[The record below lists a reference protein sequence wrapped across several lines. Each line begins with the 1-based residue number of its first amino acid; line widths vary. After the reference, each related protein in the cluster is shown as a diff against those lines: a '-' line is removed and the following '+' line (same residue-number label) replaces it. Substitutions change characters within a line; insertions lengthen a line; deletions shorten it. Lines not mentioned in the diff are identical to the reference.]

1 VAYNWEYNAIN
12 YETEVEANQA
22 VSDVKQRLAN
32 NPTDW
37 VTVKEVQASPTG
49 WLIPPDSLSDAEIN
63 ALDAAKTYTLYSTFE
78 GGNYVPLTSSETA
91 AKVATYRAAYVR
103 LHSLESIT
111 KFDTD
116 VVIATDGTA
125 TPEPEIIHVD
135 LSEYV
140 S

>member
-1 VAYNWEYNAIN
+1 VTYNWEYNAIN

-49 WLIPPDSLSDAEIN
+49 WVVPTGSLSDAEIN
-63 ALDAAKTYTLYSTFE
+63 ALDAAKTYTLYSTFSGE
-78 GGNYVPLTSSETA
+78 NCIPLTSSEA
-91 AKVATYRAAYVR
+91 ATKVSEYRADYVR
-103 LHSLESIT
+103 LHSLEFMT

-125 TPEPEIIHVD
+125 TPEPEIIPVD
-135 LSEYV
+135 LSGYV

>member
-1 VAYNWEYNAIN
+1 MQYNWEYNAIN

-49 WLIPPDSLSDAEIN
+49 WLIPPDSLSDVEIN

-91 AKVATYRAAYVR
+91 TKVSGYRADYVR
-103 LHSLESIT
+103 LRSLEFMT
-111 KFDTD
+111 KFDVNYTM
-116 VVIATDGTA
+116 ALDGTV
-125 TPEPEIIHVD
+125 TPEPEIIPVD
-135 LSEYV
+135 LSGYV
-140 S
+140 P